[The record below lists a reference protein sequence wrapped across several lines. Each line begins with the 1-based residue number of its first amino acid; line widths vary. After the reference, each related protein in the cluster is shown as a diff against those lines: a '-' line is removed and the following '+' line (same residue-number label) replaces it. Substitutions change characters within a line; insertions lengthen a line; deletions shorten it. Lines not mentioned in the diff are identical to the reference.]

1 MHWSYRKWGKRGRE
15 TERVSGAWGVLW
27 LGSSVRPGQGRTVR
41 DREAWC
47 TAVHGIA
54 KSGIWLSDWT
64 TTNMRPRVS
73 RAHSLL
79 GFPVSSDGKES
90 ACNAGNLGSIT
101 GVYCWLFF
109 IADFK
114 YKSKTIRHWWKR
126 SKMTQTDGKIYH
138 VLGLE
143 ESILWKWVYY
153 LKKSTEYNP
162 YQTPYLGLYFS

>member
-15 TERVSGAWGVLW
+15 TERESRAWGVLW
-27 LGSSVRPGQGRTVR
+27 LGPSVRPGQDRPVR

-47 TAVHGIA
+47 AAVHGIA
-54 KSGIWLSDWT
+54 KSWTWLSDWT
-64 TTNMRPRVS
+64 TNMIPRIS

-79 GFPVSSDGKES
+79 GFLVSSGGKES
-90 ACNAGNLGSIT
+90 ACNAGDLGSIT
-101 GVYCWLFF
+101 GVYCLLFF

-126 SKMTQTDGKIYH
+126 SKMTQTDGEIYH

-153 LKKSTEYNP
+153 LKKSTE
-162 YQTPYLGLYFS
+162 SM